1 MAKRQPSPEGL
12 GGPSRKTTRPPRPAV
27 GAPEARHSYLPF
39 THLFNN
45 NPPFQQPPP
54 LQSINHLGTL
64 TEVVEKTSLP
74 KATIT
79 GSNLQTPTNFGILK
93 KLHE

>member
-1 MAKRQPSPEGL
+1 MAKRQPSPEWL
-12 GGPSRKTTRPPRPAV
+12 GTN
-27 GAPEARHSYLPF
+27 
-39 THLFNN
+39 LFNN
-45 NPPFQQPPP
+45 KPPFQQPPP
-54 LQSINHLGTL
+54 LHSLEPLGTL

-74 KATIT
+74 KATPI